1 MEQENLTRDTKV
13 IAVGNQ
19 KGGVGKSTNCCH
31 LAAALGERGR
41 LCLVWDLD
49 VNCGATRHF
58 GIPPDT
64 YFGTFELVTGE
75 EDPDSIILTGD
86 DEDVNLPENVHLIA
100 AGRNLEG
107 LDGALGPDHKF
118 FPAGILIDPLKRL
131 SGRYDYIFLDTAPSV
146 HTTTLA
152 AYIAADYFIL
162 STTPQRFSV
171 EGLQDAARDIQAAIR
186 RGNSKLRVLGVI
198 VSDVDKRTRIA
209 RLHLEL
215 IDKVF
220 RREPSQPS
228 AMFETIISRSTV
240 IGEAQTHGQ
249 TLFQVEPTHKVT
261 DQYRKLAEEVEQRLA
276 AFKAAA
282 QPGEEASHTSGGIK
296 EATRV
301 NG

>member
-249 TLFQVEPTHKVT
+249 TLFQVSPMHKVT
-261 DQYRKLAEEVEQRLA
+261 DQYRKLAEEVEQRLS

-282 QPGEEASHTSGGIK
+282 QPGEEVSPTSGAIK